1 MERNYRM
8 IIESGCTINTVHISG
23 NKESLD
29 EFKESKSTYLV
40 SSGDNE
46 IVHPNGDSIIRI
58 FQSPLEPI
66 IDFVK
71 IESDHFKDLLFEL
84 TYLNSEKGVGG
95 FVRMKGGKFL
105 KYSRHEANI
114 NQTQAQIQAYNE
126 FADNYFLRYR
136 PQEYLL
142 KIRQQPTR
150 ELYDEVKAIL
160 NLAWKN
166 DDLMTQE
173 VLFQLQDAVGSLALS
188 IAEDE
193 NSVEDLIKSFP
204 WAFRS
209 AIQQWEGE
217 EKRR

>member
-1 MERNYRM
+1 M
-8 IIESGCTINTVHISG
+8 IIEPGCTINTVHIAG

-46 IVHPNGDSIIRI
+46 IIHPNGDSIIRI

-71 IESDHFKDLLFEL
+71 TESDHFKDLLFEL

-105 KYSRHEANI
+105 KYSRHEANLRS
-114 NQTQAQIQAYNE
+114 THKQIQAYNE

-142 KIRQQPTR
+142 ELRKQPTR
-150 ELYDEVKAIL
+150 ELYGEAKAIL

-166 DDLMTQE
+166 DDFMTQE
-173 VLFQLQDAVGSLALS
+173 VLIQLQDAVGSLALS

-193 NSVEDLIKSFP
+193 NQVTDLSESFP
-204 WAFRS
+204 QAFRS
-209 AIQQWEGE
+209 VIKQWKRGE
-217 EKRR
+217 